1 MLIPGKILKPTV
13 MNVKKIFLPI
23 VGLVLWFI
31 ILIANILIVL
41 IILRKRQLWRV
52 RFYIIANLAVA
63 DIIALVFFV
72 VGDISTLID
81 RRIFFPLTMN
91 TFFVLSR
98 ILFVASNVNS
108 ALATAFLATDRYI
121 AVQYSLRYKLIL
133 TTKKTVLVLIFA
145 WVLSFTLSGI
155 NWINTSTYLDYRR
168 KIFATFTAI
177 RVIVSVILLTQS
189 KYTNII
195 RKRHM
200 KEILRR
206 NENFGAAKEKLDV
219 LSALKK
225 SLGESFKLY
234 VATVFVMIAAT
245 VTGLADILQFP
256 NNDLLKVHR
265 FIMVFL
271 YAIDIIV
278 LVLSQGDIRKALTRV
293 FFKFCQ
299 NRVEPL

>member
-1 MLIPGKILKPTV
+1 MLIPRKILRLTV
-13 MNVKKIFLPI
+13 MNVKKIFLPV
-23 VGLVLWFI
+23 VGLVLWFL

-41 IILRKRQLWRV
+41 IILQKRQLWRV

-63 DIIALVFFV
+63 DIIGLVIFV
-72 VGDISTLID
+72 VGDISTIID

-98 ILFVASNVNS
+98 TLFVASNVNS

-133 TTKKTVLVLIFA
+133 TTKKTILVLIVA
-145 WVLSFTLSGI
+145 WVLSITLSGI

-189 KYTNII
+189 RYTNII

-206 NENFGAAKEKLDV
+206 NENFGAAKEN
-219 LSALKK
+219 
-225 SLGESFKLY
+225 LGESFKLY

-256 NNDLLKVHR
+256 NNNLLKVHR

>member
-1 MLIPGKILKPTV
+1 
-13 MNVKKIFLPI
+13 MNVKKIFLPV

-41 IILRKRQLWRV
+41 LILQKRQLWRV
-52 RFYIIANLAVA
+52 RFYIIANLAIA
-63 DIIALVFFV
+63 DIIGLGFFI

-81 RRIFFPLTMN
+81 RRLFFPVTMN

-108 ALATAFLATDRYI
+108 ALTTAFLATDRYI
-121 AVQYSLRYKLIL
+121 AVQYSLRYQLIL
-133 TTKKTVLVLIFA
+133 TTNKTILVLIVA

-155 NWINTSTYLDYRR
+155 NWINTSTYADLRQ
-168 KIFATFTAI
+168 KMFATFTAI
-177 RVIVSVILLTQS
+177 RVFVSVMLLTQS

-200 KEILRR
+200 REILRR
-206 NENFGAAKEKLDV
+206 HENFGAAKEKLDV

-234 VATVFVMIAAT
+234 IATVLIMIAAT
-245 VTGLADILQFP
+245 VTGIADILQFP
-256 NNDLLKVHR
+256 NNNLLKVHR

-278 LVLSQGDIRKALTRV
+278 LVLSQGDIRKALTGV
-293 FFKFCQ
+293 FFKLCQ
-299 NRVEPL
+299 NRVKPV